1 LDAAGNLYGTA
12 ASGGSFSNGVVYKID
27 AKGTETV
34 LHSFTEGDGALPR
47 STLIQDEAGNLY
59 GTTQRGGHGGG
70 TGGVVFELS
79 PQSGGRW
86 EETTLYKFCA
96 QRHCPD
102 GNMPTGKLVRDSAG
116 NLYGTTLL
124 GGAGFGVVFELA
136 PNGKETLLYSFAGL
150 SDGGE
155 PLSLIQDNVGNLYG
169 TAVEG
174 GDLSC
179 AEGGCGVIFEL
190 TPQ

>member
-1 LDAAGNLYGTA
+1 
-12 ASGGSFSNGVVYKID
+12 
-27 AKGTETV
+27 
-34 LHSFTEGDGALPR
+34 
-47 STLIQDEAGNLY
+47 
-59 GTTQRGGHGGG
+59 
-70 TGGVVFELS
+70 
-79 PQSGGRW
+79 
-86 EETTLYKFCA
+86 
-96 QRHCPD
+96 
-102 GNMPTGKLVRDSAG
+102 MPTGKLVRDSAG